1 MRTILYRIAHIT
13 HRTSG
18 TADVQWRSWVKMTAG
33 RPILEYQFEQLEAVK
48 AYPDYVENQR
58 NA

>member
-1 MRTILYRIAHIT
+1 M
-13 HRTSG
+13 
-18 TADVQWRSWVKMTAG
+18 
-33 RPILEYQFEQLEAVK
+33 LEYQLEKLEAAK

>member
-1 MRTILYRIAHIT
+1 M
-13 HRTSG
+13 
-18 TADVQWRSWVKMTAG
+18 
-33 RPILEYQFEQLEAVK
+33 LEYQFEKLEAVK

>member
-1 MRTILYRIAHIT
+1 M
-13 HRTSG
+13 
-18 TADVQWRSWVKMTAG
+18 
-33 RPILEYQFEQLEAVK
+33 LEYQSEKLEAVK

>member
-1 MRTILYRIAHIT
+1 MRVSNIDAPHFGHGGRPVALL
-13 HRTSG
+13 G
-18 TADVQWRSWVKMTAG
+18 ENDCMTAM
-33 RPILEYQFEQLEAVK
+33 LEYQLEKLEAAK